1 MFTFCTR
8 TVYLGADF
16 YSTNARTF
24 IFSDSNIDCLSVD
37 ISMDLEQI
45 LGRQRLKE
53 NPWKNSAK
61 MFVKVTSKKHKITQE
76 EFNRRIEEKR
86 NMSLGM
92 LDTFRDAKLEN
103 KHYMAKV
110 YQDRASTKHYKDDYV
125 AVNEHAGS
133 DLIPVFKKLM
143 QVSEI
148 RAFEMQQTDYADRF
162 TVFNA
167 VADKGLAG
175 DTETVKELAEEFK
188 GLTDEVTRLRFIVSL
203 GEKDLTKEELFS
215 FFSLFSDKYFN
226 YYDILG
232 FDGIKACKC
241 QESYIKRKIDDIKGN
256 SMIDRDVQKEI
267 YRLFQIGKRYVNKD
281 IKQSLKILYERLGYM
296 KTAKANDLE
305 EYFEIKAVKFQDLS
319 GKWVHGLELLSKK

>member
-1 MFTFCTR
+1 
-8 TVYLGADF
+8 
-16 YSTNARTF
+16 
-24 IFSDSNIDCLSVD
+24 
-37 ISMDLEQI
+37 
-45 LGRQRLKE
+45 
-53 NPWKNSAK
+53 
-61 MFVKVTSKKHKITQE
+61 
-76 EFNRRIEEKR
+76 
-86 NMSLGM
+86 
-92 LDTFRDAKLEN
+92 
-103 KHYMAKV
+103 
-110 YQDRASTKHYKDDYV
+110 
-125 AVNEHAGS
+125 
-133 DLIPVFKKLM
+133 M

-167 VADKGLAG
+167 VADKGLTG

-256 SMIDRDVQKEI
+256 SMIDRDVRKEI
-267 YRLFQIGKRYVNKD
+267 YRLFQIGKRYINKD